1 MFGAEDESLSQF
13 FHLAASEAKCGEAG
27 PLTAHC
33 SLAPLPC
40 PVLPACSGGFWLWLA
55 GRVWPGAF
63 NSFGWLARSEQPITK
78 FHFKLISDWPHAS
91 G

>member
-40 PVLPACSGGFWLWLA
+40 PARVLWRLLALAVWASLAWRFQFFRLA
-55 GRVWPGAF
+55 GEV
-63 NSFGWLARSEQPITK
+63 
-78 FHFKLISDWPHAS
+78 
-91 G
+91 